1 MDSDDCDEYDE
12 YESDS
17 EYEDSESENVA
28 LIATTAPPTP
38 KYDLLDRRTIWSMMD
53 EHLQSLHG
61 ITGLSYVSLLI
72 CVF

>member
-17 EYEDSESENVA
+17 DEYDDNSESDNVA
-28 LIATTAPPTP
+28 LVTTTAAPTP
-38 KYDLLDRRTIWSMMD
+38 KYDLLERRKIWSMMD

-61 ITGLSYVSLLI
+61 ITGLSYVSY
-72 CVF
+72 